1 MTGNDLPRLIKVRER
16 QKTAAAQALATAR
29 RAAEHTAALCN
40 DAQRTLAARVGE
52 RSACWQDAVG
62 QFTTGALEIEQLR
75 RAGSFD
81 AVASRRI
88 TEAHRHCDTART
100 QLQHAQAQS
109 ERAQSWLR
117 TRCAALEKAARMD
130 ERAQAARRQREEQR
144 AEESAEAAALTAW
157 LRRPGRNAA

>member
-1 MTGNDLPRLIKVRER
+1 MSSDWSRLIKLRER
-16 QKTAAAQALATAR
+16 QQAAAAEALAGAR
-29 RAAEHTAALCN
+29 RDAEHTAARC
-40 DAQRTLAARVGE
+40 DEVQRTLASRVGE

-62 QFTTGALEIEQLR
+62 QFTTGGLDIERLR

-100 QLQHAQAQS
+100 QLLQAQAQS
-109 ERAQSWLR
+109 DRAQGWLR
-117 TRCAALEKAARMD
+117 SRCAALEKAERMD
-130 ERAQAARRQREEQR
+130 ERAQAACRQREEQR

-157 LRRPGRNAA
+157 LRRPGRNDA

>member
-1 MTGNDLPRLIKVRER
+1 MSNDWPRLIKLRER
-16 QKTAAAQALATAR
+16 QKAAAAEALAGAR
-29 RAAEHTAALCN
+29 RNAEHTAALR
-40 DAQRTLAARVGE
+40 DEAQQALASRVGE

-62 QFTTGALEIEQLR
+62 QFTTGGLDIERLR

-100 QLQHAQAQS
+100 QLLQAQAQS
-109 ERAQSWLR
+109 DRAQGWLR
-117 TRCAALEKAARMD
+117 SRCAALEKAERMD
-130 ERAQAARRQREEQR
+130 ERAQAACRQREEQR

-157 LRRPGRNAA
+157 LRRPGRNDA